1 MLDHDR
7 PGEFNVRVLPMN
19 ARLATAAVLLFLS
32 VPALS
37 QQAKN
42 DGPAPR
48 ALDGKVDLTGVW
60 IVSGSPNLP
69 SDPAYLPAAQ
79 KLYNE
84 RKASGGK
91 GDPEKACLP
100 NGVVRIEPLPY
111 KIVQTPKLV
120 VMLSEGNVHSYRRF
134 FLDGRSHDK
143 ALDVEPNSW
152 NGNSIGHWEGDTLVV
167 DTAGFNDKS
176 WLDGTGKP
184 HSEGLHVIERYRR
197 PDLGHLEIGYTLED
211 PQAFSKPYTFTR
223 NFTRVAGRDLKEYFC
238 AMDGFAGK

>member
-1 MLDHDR
+1 
-7 PGEFNVRVLPMN
+7 VRVRPIKVAN
-19 ARLATAAVLLFLS
+19 AFVAIAAVAVVLLS
-32 VPALS
+32 AGVPASS
-37 QQAKN
+37 QTSGKPGKK

-69 SDPAYLPAAQ
+69 SDPAFLPEAR

-120 VMLSEGNVHSYRRF
+120 VLLSEGNVHSYRRF
-134 FLDGRSHDK
+134 FLDGRPHDTE
-143 ALDVEPNSW
+143 LEPNTW

-167 DTAGFNDKS
+167 DTTNFNDKT

-184 HSEGLHVIERYRR
+184 HSEALHVVERYRR
-197 PDLGHLEIGYTLED
+197 PDLDHLEIAYTLED
-211 PQAFSKPYTFTR
+211 PMAFSKPYAFTRTFTR
-223 NFTRVAGRDLKEYFC
+223 VTDRDLKEYFC
-238 AMDGFAGK
+238 AMDNFVGK